1 MLRLIYNKYIH
12 TPAMRIFMLIVFVLF
27 GHNISAQHNILDY
40 QNKNNPLFFN
50 PAFNVNDVQF
60 EGTVMPV
67 SATSFELNLPFSLS
81 DIFSKE
87 NDMNIIDMNRLYK
100 RAGKENALMLNS
112 TLSFIRFSGHWLDAK
127 WGFQVYENLTAAA
140 SFEKNVI
147 KLINKGNGDFISEPF
162 ITNIP
167 FSVKNYTTWQ
177 LSYSKELND
186 KLLFGVAAKLYFGK
200 NGINADANVS
210 IVTDSLYDYIDIGL
224 EGNVL
229 ASGPV
234 DLSVNDAG
242 FVNGI
247 ELHSDYSLSDYLF
260 QFRNPG
266 LGMDFGIEYEYD
278 PRLKFSASIIDLGF
292 ITWLT
297 DNFNINIDG
306 KSRWNGLEISNL
318 VNFPKDETVI
328 EDLENISIADT
339 LFYSAMTPGDDL
351 FASVTPVKLY
361 LAAEYK
367 YDKKISLYAVNR
379 LTFIDKFIDESLLI
393 SGDYYL
399 NNYWTLS
406 AGLNLTNRSYFNI
419 PFGISFKSESIRFSI
434 STNNL
439 WGLAFSSYSRTFGGS
454 INLAFNINGASQL
467 EKDMMKVFPFFRPYK
482 RWMGNK

>member
-1 MLRLIYNKYIH
+1 MLQLIYNKYINS
-12 TPAMRIFMLIVFVLF
+12 PVMSIFILIIFVLS
-27 GHNISAQHNILDY
+27 GHNISAQNNILDY
-40 QNKNNPLFFN
+40 QNKRNPLFYN

-60 EGTVMPV
+60 EGSVLPI

-81 DIFSKE
+81 DIFTKE
-87 NDMNIIDMNRLYK
+87 NNMNIIDMNRLYK
-100 RAGKENALMLNS
+100 RAGRENTFMLNA
-112 TLSFIRFSGHWLDAK
+112 TLGFIRFSGNWADAK
-127 WGFQVYENLTAAA
+127 WGFQLYENLTTAA

-147 KLINKGNGDFISEPF
+147 KLINKGNGAFISEPF

-167 FSVKNYTTWQ
+167 ISVKNYTTWQ
-177 LSYSKELND
+177 FSYSKELSDN
-186 KLLFGVAAKLYFGK
+186 LLFGAAAKIYFGK
-200 NGINADANVS
+200 NGINADANIS

-224 EGNVL
+224 NGKVL

-247 ELHSDYSLSDYLF
+247 EIHPEYSLSDYLF

-266 LGMDFGIEYEYD
+266 LGLDFGMEYKYD
-278 PRLKFSASIIDLGF
+278 SRLKFSASIIDLGF
-292 ITWLT
+292 ITWLA
-297 DNFNINIDG
+297 DNYSINIDG
-306 KSRWNGLEISNL
+306 KSRWSGLEISNL

-339 LFYSAMTPGDDL
+339 LFYSAMTPGDDF
-351 FASVTPVKLY
+351 FATVTPVKIY

-367 YDKKISLYAVNR
+367 YDRKINLYAVNR
-379 LTFIDKFIDESLLI
+379 LSFIDNFIDESFLI
-393 SGDYYL
+393 SGDYFL
-399 NNYWTLS
+399 NDYWSFS

-419 PFGISFKSESIRFSI
+419 PFGITFKNESVNFSI

-454 INLAFNINGASQL
+454 INLAFNINGTSKL

-482 RWMGNK
+482 RWMGKR